1 MRRGT
6 EFDKK
11 GFINYFRALP
21 EDPKILRVFNRKD
34 FFSVHGD
41 DATFVA
47 RTFYKTTT
55 VVKYLG
61 HGESALAG
69 VTLNKSL
76 FETVLRD
83 LLLEGT
89 ERTVE
94 LYEEIP
100 RQGWRLAKSA
110 SPGKLGAFED
120 ELYRGGEMAE
130 APVVAAVRV
139 AVKAEQRHVGVAY
152 VNPTTRELGA
162 CEFVDD
168 EQFCALEA
176 VICQLGAKE
185 CVVPAEA
192 SPSPEGGACAT
203 WSRGAARWPPSASP
217 RTSTRATWRTTSRAC
232 SRSTTRATRRA
243 RRTSAPRRRRRR
255 RRRREAPRAPREG
268 RRRGALAAALRFSEL
283 LADPANHGRCRL
295 SMHDTGR
302 YVRLDSSALRALNVL
317 PERTSASASAA
328 APAGAPPPPGSR
340 CTAC

>member
-192 SPSPEGGACAT
+192 SPSPEGRRLRDVAPVRRAGHRAQT
-203 WSRGAARWPPSASP
+203 RGLRPRDLEDDLARLLAKHDASD
-217 RTSTRATWRTTSRAC
+217 
-232 SRSTTRATRRA
+232 TTRAADVGAAAPAGRRV
-243 RRTSAPRRRRRR
+243 
-255 RRRREAPRAPREG
+255 REAPRAPREG
-268 RRRGALAAALRFSEL
+268 RAPPPRRGAAFLRN
-283 LADPANHGRCRL
+283 LADPAN
-295 SMHDTGR
+295 TGG
-302 YVRLDSSALRALNVL
+302 
-317 PERTSASASAA
+317 AA
-328 APAGAPPPPGSR
+328 
-340 CTAC
+340 

>member
-1 MRRGT
+1 MPSPPSRGT

-11 GFINYFRALP
+11 GFINYFRSLP

-47 RTFYKTTT
+47 RTFYKATT

-152 VNPTTRELGA
+152 VNPTTREMGA

-192 SPSPEGGACAT
+192 SPSPEG
-203 WSRGAARWPPSASP
+203 RRLRDVVAR
-217 RTSTRATWRTTSRAC
+217 C
-232 SRSTTRATRRA
+232 
-243 RRTSAPRRRRRR
+243 
-255 RRRREAPRAPREG
+255 
-268 RRRGALAAALRFSEL
+268 GALLR
-283 LADPANHGRCRL
+283 G
-295 SMHDTGR
+295 
-302 YVRLDSSALRALNVL
+302 
-317 PERTSASASAA
+317 
-328 APAGAPPPPGSR
+328 
-340 CTAC
+340 

>member
-192 SPSPEGGACAT
+192 SPSPEGRRLRDVVTRCGALAT
-203 WSRGAARWPPSASP
+203 ERKPADFDARDLEDDLARLLARDGAGGKDGGVAEVAAGGGEIGGGGGGAR
-217 RTSTRATWRTTSRAC
+217 
-232 SRSTTRATRRA
+232 RRA
-243 RRTSAPRRRRRR
+243 PRGWSATARSSRRTAPRRR
-255 RRRREAPRAPREG
+255 APRRCVSRSCWRT
-268 RRRGALAAALRFSEL
+268 RRTTGGAA
-283 LADPANHGRCRL
+283 
-295 SMHDTGR
+295 
-302 YVRLDSSALRALNVL
+302 
-317 PERTSASASAA
+317 
-328 APAGAPPPPGSR
+328 
-340 CTAC
+340 

>member
-120 ELYRGGEMAE
+120 ELYRGGEIAE

-192 SPSPEGGACAT
+192 SPSPEGRRLRDVVA
-203 WSRGAARWPPSASP
+203 RGRAGHRAQARGL
-217 RTSTRATWRTTSRAC
+217 
-232 SRSTTRATRRA
+232 RRA
-243 RRTSAPRRRRRR
+243 RPGGRPRAPAREARRARHDARGGRRRRGGGGRGG
-255 RRRREAPRAPREG
+255 RREAPRAPREG